1 MNEREIAYYNYVN
14 RINTSMQSMLDI
26 YYLQQQTIMSQNHNG
41 PSYVPAYNYANGYF
55 VPALNNNSAYTNQVN
70 GYNNPNIN
78 QQQYYQQNNAE
89 ASSYIGENG
98 QDDGHEGRDEGRDE
112 GGDEGRNE
120 DEDAVFE
127 REFAE
132 YIDNLV
138 SENVTSEL
146 FCNIDNPINRVC
158 PITQETFRSYDRVG
172 IINHCKHVF
181 NYDAINRWIRENY
194 ICPMCRHDIRGNL
207 EDRNFQHLTIN
218 EVMQRINSFL
228 NSSNSENRNRSLV
241 IRYHVPRQSDSQQHN
256 NDNDEGED
264 NDE

>member
-1 MNEREIAYYNYVN
+1 
-14 RINTSMQSMLDI
+14 MQSMLDI

-41 PSYVPAYNYANGYF
+41 ASYVPAYNYANGYF
-55 VPALNNNSAYTNQVN
+55 VPALNTNSAYTNQVN
-70 GYNNPNIN
+70 GYNNQDN
-78 QQQYYQQNNAE
+78 QQNNTE
-89 ASSYIGENG
+89 AGSYIGENR
-98 QDDGHEGRDEGRDE
+98 QED
-112 GGDEGRNE
+112 GDEGE
-120 DEDAVFE
+120 DEDGDEHRDEHREEQDYEDAVFE

-146 FCNIDNPINRVC
+146 FCNIDNPINHVC

-218 EVMQRINSFL
+218 EVIQRINSFL

-241 IRYHVPRQSDSQQHN
+241 IRYHVPHQQASQAR
-256 NDNDEGED
+256 NDEGNEEPGD
-264 NDE
+264 DQ

>member
-1 MNEREIAYYNYVN
+1 MNEREIAYYNYIN

-26 YYLQQQTIMSQNHNG
+26 YYLQQHTIMSQNQNG
-41 PSYVPAYNYANGYF
+41 TNYVPTYNYANPYF
-55 VPALNNNSAYTNQVN
+55 VPALNINHAYTNQYN
-70 GYNNPNIN
+70 TYNNPDN
-78 QQQYYQQNNAE
+78 QQNNTE
-89 ASSYIGENG
+89 ASSYIGENR
-98 QDDGHEGRDEGRDE
+98 QDNGDEDRDEDGIEDQ
-112 GGDEGRNE
+112 NE
-120 DEDAVFE
+120 HREEQDDEDAIFE
-127 REFAE
+127 RELAE

-194 ICPMCRHDIRGNL
+194 ICPMCRHDIRGNH

-218 EVMQRINSFL
+218 EVVQRINNFL

-241 IRYHVPRQSDSQQHN
+241 IRYHIPNQPDSQPPNH
-256 NDNDEGED
+256 EGNENTGD
-264 NDE
+264 DQ

>member
-14 RINTSMQSMLDI
+14 RVNTSMQSMLDI

-41 PSYVPAYNYANGYF
+41 ASYVPAYNYANGYF
-55 VPALNNNSAYTNQVN
+55 VPALNSNSAYTNQVN

-78 QQQYYQQNNAE
+78 QQNNTE
-89 ASSYIGENG
+89 ASSYIGENR
-98 QDDGHEGRDEGRDE
+98 QDDGHEGGNEDQNEGR
-112 GGDEGRNE
+112 DEGRNE

-241 IRYHVPRQSDSQQHN
+241 IRYHLPRQQASQQP
-256 NDNDEGED
+256 NDEGNED
-264 NDE
+264 PGDDQ

>member
-14 RINTSMQSMLDI
+14 RVNISMQTMLDI

-41 PSYVPAYNYANGYF
+41 ASYVPVYNYTNPYF
-55 VPALNNNSAYTNQVN
+55 VPTLNSNFAYANQVN
-70 GYNNPNIN
+70 SYNNPNIN
-78 QQQYYQQNNAE
+78 QQNLQQYYQRNNQQHNNE
-89 ASSYIGENG
+89 ETSYIGE
-98 QDDGHEGRDEGRDE
+98 DGHED
-112 GGDEGRNE
+112 RNVQADE

-146 FCNIDNPINRVC
+146 FCNIDNPINHVC

-241 IRYHVPRQSDSQQHN
+241 IRYHLPRQDASQVRDDN
-256 NDNDEGED
+256 NGGDDDDDGGD
-264 NDE
+264 V

>member
-1 MNEREIAYYNYVN
+1 
-14 RINTSMQSMLDI
+14 MQSMLDI
-26 YYLQQQTIMSQNHNG
+26 YYLQQQTIMSQNLNG
-41 PSYVPAYNYANGYF
+41 ARYVPANNYANQYF
-55 VPALNNNSAYTNQVN
+55 VPALNTNSNINQQ
-70 GYNNPNIN
+70 YQDN
-78 QQQYYQQNNAE
+78 QQQYYQQNNTE
-89 ASSYIGENG
+89 ASSYIGENR
-98 QDDGHEGRDEGRDE
+98 QD
-112 GGDEGRNE
+112 GDEGEDEDGDEHRE
-120 DEDAVFE
+120 EQDDEDAVFE

-241 IRYHVPRQSDSQQHN
+241 IRYHVPHQLASQPR
-256 NDNDEGED
+256 NDEGNEEPG
-264 NDE
+264 DEQ